1 MDQLRAALRKRGSGP
16 EYSDAQVTP
25 NTYTHC
31 FISNN
36 MMRICKSFS
45 KHCSMRWKWSK
56 HLYKF
61 SFSLHV
67 LQVVNWLSIKSVQ
80 LYELGIDQSFSFVK
94 IYELGVNQSIFLTF
108 LLVEDWLYVLCVQF
122 YELERE
128 KEDWKRKYLE
138 MFDNHGQMKEK
149 LDELQSYLSAL
160 PTVEES
166 LKNVQEISFM

>member
-1 MDQLRAALRKRGSGP
+1 
-16 EYSDAQVTP
+16 
-25 NTYTHC
+25 
-31 FISNN
+31 
-36 MMRICKSFS
+36 
-45 KHCSMRWKWSK
+45 MRWKWSK

-94 IYELGVNQSIFLTF
+94 IYKLGVNQSIFLTF